1 MPDGGPEVSDAGR
14 MAESKKAGEILESLV
29 EDGRHELDRASG
41 GLALSGLAAGL
52 NISIGSLALA
62 FVAGITGEVGLLA
75 FAVYPIGFLIVVLGR
90 AQLFT
95 ENTVTPVTVVLS
107 NRDRISN
114 LLRLWAV
121 VFSFN
126 LLGTL
131 IFAAVVSRAEI
142 LDAAAFEL
150 LLQKVSDKLEPG
162 FWTVALKAVFGGW
175 IVALMVW
182 LVAACQDTISQIFFV
197 YALAF
202 LIPAGELTHIIAGSA
217 EVFISVFAGETT
229 LSECLGGFLIP
240 TLGGNIV
247 GGLVLV
253 TLLNYGQVMG
263 SGKRTSS
270 DESPEE

>member
-1 MPDGGPEVSDAGR
+1 

-107 NRDRISN
+107 NRDRIPN

-131 IFAAVVSRAEI
+131 ILAAVVSRAEI